1 VVYRKYHTW
10 GYVARRT
17 HFVTTSA
24 AFNVPRR
31 RQVYDRQLRSK
42 DTEPWKNNSSKNSR
56 RSQNSPSASRSWHNT
71 YLRETRDRL
80 IENFRSLE
88 TKIDQDLQDI
98 RRRFN
103 ERIGQEIVKVTSDA
117 IAEALT
123 KRVLTVRTAQRGENV
138 DVVIRQASPAEVRA
152 TKLF

>member
-1 VVYRKYHTW
+1 M
-10 GYVARRT
+10 
-17 HFVTTSA
+17 
-24 AFNVPRR
+24 N
-31 RQVYDRQLRSK
+31 
-42 DTEPWKNNSSKNSR
+42 
-56 RSQNSPSASRSWHNT
+56 ASGLHAEHNT

>member
-1 VVYRKYHTW
+1 MLAAVLKKAQAFESETFKHTS
-10 GYVARRT
+10 GLHA
-17 HFVTTSA
+17 
-24 AFNVPRR
+24 
-31 RQVYDRQLRSK
+31 
-42 DTEPWKNNSSKNSR
+42 E
-56 RSQNSPSASRSWHNT
+56 HNT

-88 TKIDQDLQDI
+88 TKIDQDLQEI

-103 ERIGQEIVKVTSDA
+103 ERIEQEEIVKVTSDA